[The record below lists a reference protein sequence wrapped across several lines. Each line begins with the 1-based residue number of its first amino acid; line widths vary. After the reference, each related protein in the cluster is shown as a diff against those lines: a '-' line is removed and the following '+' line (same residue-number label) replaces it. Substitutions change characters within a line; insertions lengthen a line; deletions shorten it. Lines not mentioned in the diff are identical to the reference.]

1 MQQGIDKSFIQMGV
15 EFGKT
20 NKTFINQ
27 FKTNTAIFAAFKSH
41 EEQTQISKQILDEN
55 GKLRSFYNFKKA
67 VKPIIGDYNV
77 NYLKTEYDTVVRSAR
92 MAANWKK
99 FEEKKDIFPNIEY
112 MLSRANEKRP
122 EHLEF
127 VGTIRPIDDS
137 WWNTHTPPIDWG
149 CQCWIR
155 QTRADVT
162 PVPQDEIEVPEIFQ
176 NNPGKTAEPFVIKKT
191 SYVKNAK
198 DITYQEVEEFV
209 NSNQY
214 YYTKEYEGKNGGL
227 LEVSNHADKTPNN
240 IVIGKIL
247 ADKGYKVKLLPEIH
261 PNNKTLRKELL
272 PGVFENKNPDAMIN
286 DEIFEFKSLT
296 SNSYNALSKAIKK
309 AGHQANNIV
318 VNYNNIDE
326 SIIIRALRGRL
337 LINKSIKK
345 IILINGD
352 TLRIM
357 TREDILK

>member
-1 MQQGIDKSFIQMGV
+1 MGV

-41 EEQTQISKQILDEN
+41 EEQTQLNKLMLDEK
-55 GKLRSFYNFKKA
+55 GKLRSFYDFRKA
-67 VKPIIGDYNV
+67 AKPIIGNYNV
-77 NYLKTEYDTVVRSAR
+77 NYLKAEYNTVVRSAR

-112 MLSRANEKRP
+112 MLSRATDKRP
-122 EHLEF
+122 GHLQF
-127 VGTIRPIDDS
+127 VGTILPINDS
-137 WWNTHTPPIDWG
+137 WWNTHTPPIDWE

-162 PVPQDEIEVPEIFQ
+162 QVPKDEIEVPEIFQ

-240 IVIGKIL
+240 IVIGKLL
-247 ADKGYKVKLLPEIH
+247 ADKGYMVKLLPEIA

-272 PGVFENKNPDAMIN
+272 PGVIENKNPDAMIN

-296 SNSYNALSKAIKK
+296 SNTYNALHKAIRK
-309 AGHQANNIV
+309 AGHQADNIV
-318 VNYNNIDE
+318 INYTNIDE
-326 SIIIRALRGRL
+326 HSLMRVLKGRL
-337 LINKSIKK
+337 LINQSIKK
-345 IILINGD
+345 IMLINGD
-352 TLRIM
+352 TLRIL